1 MSVESTRAI
10 MERYFGPEHSM
21 DVLAEDVVFTNMGT
35 GEEHNGPEEVSQM
48 MTYIYSVAFDAKAE
62 MKNLVYGE
70 NNASAEFDMV
80 GKHIGEF
87 AGISAT
93 GKEVRVPICVN
104 YDLEEGKIKRARIYM
119 AVSVLLRQLGVNPA

>member
-1 MSVESTRAI
+1 MSIESTRAI

-21 DVLAEDVVFTNMGT
+21 DVLAQDVVFTNMGT

-87 AGISAT
+87 AGIPAT
-93 GKEVRVPICVN
+93 GKSFSIRGASITR
-104 YDLEEGKIKRARIYM
+104 LRRGKIVRNTDYWNLISMLK
-119 AVSVLLRQLGVNPA
+119 QLGQERE